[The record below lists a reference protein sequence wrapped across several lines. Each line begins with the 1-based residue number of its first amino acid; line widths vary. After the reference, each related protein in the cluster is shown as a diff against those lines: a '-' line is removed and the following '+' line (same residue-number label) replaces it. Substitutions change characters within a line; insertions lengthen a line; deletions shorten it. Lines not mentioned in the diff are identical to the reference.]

1 MRRAAEREEAR
12 RDHEGRGE
20 AEKQPVT
27 APQAARGAPS
37 AQLPYREQT
46 PETRNAPV
54 TLSGQRKEIKTFL
67 FLQPAPIFA
76 HHFLNP
82 LGPAPLFFV
91 SLGLHDTAR
100 GSNASLAASQLLL
113 GWNIPS
119 SQKNKQLH
127 PKSTTSKFRLLLLL
141 FFFGWGWCNPT
152 GACSRRGL
160 PRSPPPEAAPPPP
173 AAGLSPASPP
183 SPPGGCQRAPP
194 APHPPPGPLAGWEQR
209 RERGREGGEGGQRP
223 PAGPLP
229 SPGRCG
235 R

>member
-1 MRRAAEREEAR
+1 MICFMRRAVEKEEAR
-12 RDHEGRGE
+12 RDHEGREE

-46 PETRNAPV
+46 PETSNAPV

-76 HHFLNP
+76 HHFLHP

-119 SQKNKQLH
+119 SQKKNQLH
-127 PKSTTSKFRLLLLL
+127 PKSTTSKFHLFYL
-141 FFFGWGWCNPT
+141 FFFWVGVV
-152 GACSRRGL
+152 
-160 PRSPPPEAAPPPP
+160 
-173 AAGLSPASPP
+173 
-183 SPPGGCQRAPP
+183 
-194 APHPPPGPLAGWEQR
+194 
-209 RERGREGGEGGQRP
+209 
-223 PAGPLP
+223 
-229 SPGRCG
+229 
-235 R
+235 